1 MRKLLRTIK
10 IILWAFF
17 GIRKR
22 EEFNDDIKIINP
34 ITLIFV
40 GIFLT
45 LLFIIGLILFIKY
58 VVLA

>member
-1 MRKLLRTIK
+1 MGKLLRTIK

-22 EEFNDDIKIINP
+22 EEFNEDIKIINP

-45 LLFIIGLILFIKY
+45 LLFIIGLMLLIKY

>member
-1 MRKLLRTIK
+1 MVNFIRTIQ
-10 IILWAFF
+10 IILWAFL
-17 GIRKR
+17 GIRKK
-22 EEFNDDIKIINP
+22 EEFNKDIQVINP

-45 LLFIIGLILFIKY
+45 LLFVIGLVLLIKY